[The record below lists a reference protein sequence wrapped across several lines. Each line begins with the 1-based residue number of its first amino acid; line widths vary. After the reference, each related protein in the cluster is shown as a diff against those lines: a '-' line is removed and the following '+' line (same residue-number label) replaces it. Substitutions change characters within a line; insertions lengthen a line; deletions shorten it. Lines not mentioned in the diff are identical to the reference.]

1 LVILNL
7 SKDKFKEVLKEYFE
21 YKFLEDKIK
30 KQIENM
36 CFKLTEFARK
46 TIVKEIDVIFYVKDL
61 DSFINEPLYSKID
74 YISDEAKLYLY
85 YLLIEYFSDEIEI
98 IIDKCKKEEIEV
110 FKLINTIIYTI
121 EYTQGETSFTLDLD
135 KIDSLYSK
143 KPSNIA
149 KSARKSIIATLAN
162 KKRERIFR
170 VHPDAKKRIVSI
182 EELKKAKK
190 LDLGNKEFNCRCP
203 ICGKKET
210 IINEK
215 IDDIIKVNK
224 DEIIFMCDHK
234 ETDKFKKLPFKIN
247 LHKFLG
253 DKKYSKREK
262 QMFFINNFKK
272 LTTGEF

>member
-1 LVILNL
+1 MVILNI

-36 CFKLTEFARK
+36 FFKLTEFARK
-46 TIVKEIDVIFYVKDL
+46 TIVKEMDVIFYVKNL
-61 DSFINEPLYSKID
+61 DSFINEPLYSKIA

-110 FKLINTIIYTI
+110 FKLINTIIYAI

-143 KPSNIA
+143 KPSNFA
-149 KSARKSIIATLAN
+149 KSARKSIIATLTN

-170 VHPDAKKRIVSI
+170 VHSDAKKRLVSI

-210 IINEK
+210 ITSEK
-215 IDDIIKVNK
+215 IDIIKVNK
-224 DEIIFMCDHK
+224 DEIIFMCNHEK
-234 ETDKFKKLPFKIN
+234 TDKFKELPFKIN

-253 DKKYSKREK
+253 DKTYSKREK

-272 LTTGEF
+272 LTTREF